1 MGENARGNLEEGEF
15 QTQLDKEAG
24 KDKTE
29 ATDTGE
35 EFEVLFKESKRYYT
49 VDKDGNVGESQ
60 EIVEEKNAG
69 DITKGGSLDG
79 SEEKPFK
86 INCIEDL
93 VAFSIMTNGGNTEL
107 GLSYNNFEGK
117 NVELERS
124 LNFKSSLSYNDCTT
138 TKYGDLNEDGNIEDI
153 RTELTKTDENC
164 KGFTPIGPDNRAGN
178 RFKGNFNRKQL
189 CDKKYIY

>member
-107 GLSYNNFEGK
+107 GLSYKNFEGK

-153 RTELTKTDENC
+153 RTELTKTDEGC
-164 KGFTPIGPDNRAGN
+164 KGFTPIGDGGKIYGKT
-178 RFKGNFNRKQL
+178 FFSGNFNRK
-189 CDKKYIY
+189 